1 MPREVWL
8 SLMVDILLIMILQNL
23 FFILESRQFC
33 DVLVNKKKEQTQLRS
48 EDWETRD
55 LVPVQLL

>member
-33 DVLVNKKKEQTQLRS
+33 DVLMNKKKERTQLRS
-48 EDWETRD
+48 EDWETRN

>member
-23 FFILESRQFC
+23 VFILESRQFC
-33 DVLVNKKKEQTQLRS
+33 GVLVNKEKERTQLRS
-48 EDWETRD
+48 GDWETWD
-55 LVPVQLL
+55 LVPAQLL